1 MNIHFLK
8 PPLTFKH
15 VNLEKL
21 NYFLIDTSVELKVNY
36 GFQKRLD
43 LNKVKATRHR
53 TEKNTAKIKQ
63 QSGLLAYP
71 TLLKDYEEKA
81 HLLEEL
87 TAQTDALKRSYK
99 NTTRRMERLRE
110 TIRKRTLQK
119 YTAFAGSSSMNCV
132 KK

>member
-1 MNIHFLK
+1 M
-8 PPLTFKH
+8 
-15 VNLEKL
+15 
-21 NYFLIDTSVELKVNY
+21 
-36 GFQKRLD
+36 D
-43 LNKVKATRHR
+43 LNKVKATRHK

-81 HLLEEL
+81 HQLEEL

-110 TIRKRTLQK
+110 TIRRKTLLK
-119 YTAFAGSSSMNCV
+119 YSSYAVSSTNCV
-132 KK
+132 KH

>member
-1 MNIHFLK
+1 M
-8 PPLTFKH
+8 
-15 VNLEKL
+15 
-21 NYFLIDTSVELKVNY
+21 
-36 GFQKRLD
+36 
-43 LNKVKATRHR
+43 KATRHK

-99 NTTRRMERLRE
+99 NTTRRMDRLRE

-119 YTAFAGSSSMNCV
+119 YTTFTGSSSISCV